1 MARQRDSKLVG
12 TIGNL
17 IFYNR
22 LGEYCMRTKPVD
34 VKRTTASVHSGL
46 NFGKASKTGKQI
58 RNLAGLIYSSK
69 SDSLLINRLNGA
81 LNKFISWKEKMDA
94 ASRTMPKKLPFING
108 FQFNDQADLTS
119 IFAIQPLLQLKE
131 PELIEISMPPFIPSQ
146 SLGAPVKTIRIIF
159 KMIVMGINLNKAE
172 TAIIGNSEIEIP
184 YSGETF
190 FPQNILVPGSVK
202 PGNLTILV
210 LAVHYMVN
218 KNDEI
223 VILNDKKKLPC
234 GIVWANY
241 M

>member
-34 VKRTTASVHSGL
+34 VRRTTASVHSGL

-58 RNLAGLIYSSK
+58 RNLVGSIYACR

-81 LNKFISWKEKMDA
+81 LNKYISWKEKMDA
-94 ASRTMPKKLPFING
+94 ASRTIPRKLPFIYG
-108 FQFNDQADLTS
+108 FQFNDQADLSS
-119 IFAIQPLLQLKE
+119 ITAIQPALQLKE
-131 PELIEISMPPFIPSQ
+131 PGLIEIGMAPFIPSQ
-146 SLGAPVKTIRIIF
+146 SIHAPANTIRIIF
-159 KMIVMGINLNKAE
+159 KMILMGINLNKAE
-172 TAIIGNSEIEIP
+172 TELLGKAEIEIP
-184 YSGETF
+184 NSSETF
-190 FPQNILVPGSVK
+190 YPMDISIPAYVK
-202 PGNLTILV
+202 PGNLTIML
-210 LAVHYMVN
+210 LAVQYMVN

-223 VILNDKKKLPC
+223 VMLNNKKKLPC